1 MKSAAI
7 GLFGCAT
14 NQKGSVMSTSTP
26 ASATIRK
33 IDADTRFEAIDFV
46 NRVNFLF
53 DRWQPRQLLEAFSD
67 EISFGQDM
75 PAIAAA
81 REEIVSSMPAVSR
94 RTFLATGTAA
104 GASLLLGQMAEAES
118 FGGADGLKD
127 YDIATNGIS
136 LHVTEQGE
144 GPAVLF
150 CHGFRIPPI
159 RGADR

>member
-1 MKSAAI
+1 
-7 GLFGCAT
+7 
-14 NQKGSVMSTSTP
+14 
-26 ASATIRK
+26 
-33 IDADTRFEAIDFV
+33 
-46 NRVNFLF
+46 
-53 DRWQPRQLLEAFSD
+53 
-67 EISFGQDM
+67 M

-118 FGGADGLKD
+118 FGGADGLKE

-150 CHGFRIPPI
+150 CHGGFRIPPI